1 MGFYTVYKKQKEYRY
16 MKKTIKRKQK
26 LGIRIGVGCALVIT
40 VILLAVQGVSNLTK
54 KPVDTSEGIAYIKG
68 KESADAKTIEQKI
81 NQLEKKDGTGESSD
95 TRSMKE
101 RFSGAVVMGD
111 SIAASFTEYDVLN
124 TSSVVAKIGI
134 HFSELDDQIEQAK
147 QLDPQIIF
155 LAYGMNDV
163 TKTNGDVDKF
173 IKDYSDVIKKIQK
186 AMPDAHIFVNAVFPV
201 QESAVEKEPA
211 LANIADYNE
220 KLEAMCEK
228 KQIGYIDNSDIIED
242 EYYEEDG
249 IHFKANFYP
258 SGQKRWRRWQ
268 RYDREKTA
276 NDLCDEIYTFSNYR
290 GISCDIDA
298 ICKWK

>member
-81 NQLEKKDGTGESSD
+81 NQLEKKDGTGDSSD

-134 HFSELDDQIEQAK
+134 HSANWMIRSSRQNNWIRRLFSGIW
-147 QLDPQIIF
+147 
-155 LAYGMNDV
+155 MNDV
-163 TKTNGDVDKF
+163 TKTNGDVDKLSR
-173 IKDYSDVIKKIQK
+173 IIQ
-186 AMPDAHIFVNAVFPV
+186 M
-201 QESAVEKEPA
+201 
-211 LANIADYNE
+211 
-220 KLEAMCEK
+220 
-228 KQIGYIDNSDIIED
+228 
-242 EYYEEDG
+242 
-249 IHFKANFYP
+249 
-258 SGQKRWRRWQ
+258 
-268 RYDREKTA
+268 
-276 NDLCDEIYTFSNYR
+276 
-290 GISCDIDA
+290 
-298 ICKWK
+298 

>member
-1 MGFYTVYKKQKEYRY
+1 
-16 MKKTIKRKQK
+16 MKKKNDRKRQRSIRV
-26 LGIRIGVGCALVIT
+26 GIAGVAIVT
-40 VILLAVQGVSNLTK
+40 AVLLTVQGVSHLTK
-54 KPVDTSEGIAYIKG
+54 KSVDTSKGIESLKS

-81 NQLEKKDGTGESSD
+81 NQLEKKDGTGDSSD

-147 QLDPQIIF
+147 QLDPQIVF

-258 SGQKRWRRWQ
+258 IWA
-268 RYDREKTA
+268 EKMAEVAT
-276 NDLCDEIYTFSNYR
+276 L
-290 GISCDIDA
+290 
-298 ICKWK
+298 

>member
-1 MGFYTVYKKQKEYRY
+1 M
-16 MKKTIKRKQK
+16 
-26 LGIRIGVGCALVIT
+26 
-40 VILLAVQGVSNLTK
+40 
-54 KPVDTSEGIAYIKG
+54 
-68 KESADAKTIEQKI
+68 
-81 NQLEKKDGTGESSD
+81 
-95 TRSMKE
+95 
-101 RFSGAVVMGD
+101 
-111 SIAASFTEYDVLN
+111 
-124 TSSVVAKIGI
+124 
-134 HFSELDDQIEQAK
+134 LDDQIEQAK
-147 QLDPQIIF
+147 QLDPQIVF

-249 IHFKANFYP
+249 IHFIANFYP
-258 SGQKRWRRWQ
+258 FWA
-268 RYDREKTA
+268 EKMAEVAT
-276 NDLCDEIYTFSNYR
+276 L
-290 GISCDIDA
+290 
-298 ICKWK
+298 

>member
-81 NQLEKKDGTGESSD
+81 NQLEKKDGTGDSSD

-147 QLDPQIIF
+147 QLDPQIVF

-249 IHFKANFYP
+249 IHFKADFYP
-258 SGQKRWRRWQ
+258 
-268 RYDREKTA
+268 DRK
-276 NDLCDEIYTFSNYR
+276 SVV
-290 GISCDIDA
+290 
-298 ICKWK
+298 

>member
-81 NQLEKKDGTGESSD
+81 
-95 TRSMKE
+95 
-101 RFSGAVVMGD
+101 
-111 SIAASFTEYDVLN
+111 AASFTEYDVLN

-147 QLDPQIIF
+147 QLDPQIVF

-173 IKDYSDVIKKIQK
+173 IKDYSEVIKKIQK

-258 SGQKRWRRWQ
+258 IWA
-268 RYDREKTA
+268 EKMAEVAT
-276 NDLCDEIYTFSNYR
+276 L
-290 GISCDIDA
+290 
-298 ICKWK
+298 

>member
-68 KESADAKTIEQKI
+68 KESADA
-81 NQLEKKDGTGESSD
+81 
-95 TRSMKE
+95 
-101 RFSGAVVMGD
+101 
-111 SIAASFTEYDVLN
+111 
-124 TSSVVAKIGI
+124 
-134 HFSELDDQIEQAK
+134 
-147 QLDPQIIF
+147 
-155 LAYGMNDV
+155 
-163 TKTNGDVDKF
+163 KF

-258 SGQKRWRRWQ
+258 IWA
-268 RYDREKTA
+268 EKMAEVAT
-276 NDLCDEIYTFSNYR
+276 L
-290 GISCDIDA
+290 
-298 ICKWK
+298 

>member
-1 MGFYTVYKKQKEYRY
+1 
-16 MKKTIKRKQK
+16 MKKKNDRKRQRSIRV
-26 LGIRIGVGCALVIT
+26 GIAGVAIVT
-40 VILLAVQGVSNLTK
+40 AVLLTVQGVSHLTK
-54 KPVDTSEGIAYIKG
+54 KSVDTSKGIEYIKS

-81 NQLEKKDGTGESSD
+81 NQLEKKDGTGDSSD

-147 QLDPQIIF
+147 QLDPQIVF

-258 SGQKRWRRWQ
+258 IWA
-268 RYDREKTA
+268 EKMAEVAT
-276 NDLCDEIYTFSNYR
+276 L
-290 GISCDIDA
+290 
-298 ICKWK
+298 

>member
-81 NQLEKKDGTGESSD
+81 NQLEKKDGTGDSSD

-147 QLDPQIIF
+147 QLDPQLVF

-258 SGQKRWRRWQ
+258 IWA
-268 RYDREKTA
+268 EKMAEVAT
-276 NDLCDEIYTFSNYR
+276 L
-290 GISCDIDA
+290 
-298 ICKWK
+298 

>member
-1 MGFYTVYKKQKEYRY
+1 M
-16 MKKTIKRKQK
+16 
-26 LGIRIGVGCALVIT
+26 
-40 VILLAVQGVSNLTK
+40 
-54 KPVDTSEGIAYIKG
+54 
-68 KESADAKTIEQKI
+68 
-81 NQLEKKDGTGESSD
+81 
-95 TRSMKE
+95 
-101 RFSGAVVMGD
+101 
-111 SIAASFTEYDVLN
+111 
-124 TSSVVAKIGI
+124 
-134 HFSELDDQIEQAK
+134 
-147 QLDPQIIF
+147 
-155 LAYGMNDV
+155 
-163 TKTNGDVDKF
+163 
-173 IKDYSDVIKKIQK
+173 
-186 AMPDAHIFVNAVFPV
+186 NAVFPV

-258 SGQKRWRRWQ
+258 IGQKRWRRWQ

>member
-81 NQLEKKDGTGESSD
+81 NQLEKKDGTGDSSD

-147 QLDPQIIF
+147 QLDPQIVF

-163 TKTNGDVDKF
+163 T
-173 IKDYSDVIKKIQK
+173 QK

-258 SGQKRWRRWQ
+258 IWA
-268 RYDREKTA
+268 EKMAEVAT
-276 NDLCDEIYTFSNYR
+276 L
-290 GISCDIDA
+290 
-298 ICKWK
+298 

>member
-1 MGFYTVYKKQKEYRY
+1 MGFYTLYKKQKEYRY

-81 NQLEKKDGTGESSD
+81 NQLEKKDGTGDSSD

-134 HFSELDDQIEQAK
+134 HFSELDDQIE
-147 QLDPQIIF
+147 
-155 LAYGMNDV
+155 
-163 TKTNGDVDKF
+163 
-173 IKDYSDVIKKIQK
+173 
-186 AMPDAHIFVNAVFPV
+186 
-201 QESAVEKEPA
+201 
-211 LANIADYNE
+211 
-220 KLEAMCEK
+220 
-228 KQIGYIDNSDIIED
+228 
-242 EYYEEDG
+242 
-249 IHFKANFYP
+249 
-258 SGQKRWRRWQ
+258 
-268 RYDREKTA
+268 
-276 NDLCDEIYTFSNYR
+276 
-290 GISCDIDA
+290 
-298 ICKWK
+298 

>member
-68 KESADAKTIEQKI
+68 KESA
-81 NQLEKKDGTGESSD
+81 
-95 TRSMKE
+95 
-101 RFSGAVVMGD
+101 VVMGD

-147 QLDPQIIF
+147 QLDPQIVF

-258 SGQKRWRRWQ
+258 IWA
-268 RYDREKTA
+268 EKMAEVAT
-276 NDLCDEIYTFSNYR
+276 L
-290 GISCDIDA
+290 
-298 ICKWK
+298 

>member
-81 NQLEKKDGTGESSD
+81 NQLEKKDGTGDSSD

-147 QLDPQIIF
+147 QLDPQIVF

-186 AMPDAHIFVNAVFPV
+186 
-201 QESAVEKEPA
+201 VEKEPA

-258 SGQKRWRRWQ
+258 IWA
-268 RYDREKTA
+268 EKMAEVAT
-276 NDLCDEIYTFSNYR
+276 L
-290 GISCDIDA
+290 
-298 ICKWK
+298 

>member
-1 MGFYTVYKKQKEYRY
+1 MKE
-16 MKKTIKRKQK
+16 
-26 LGIRIGVGCALVIT
+26 LH
-40 VILLAVQGVSNLTK
+40 
-54 KPVDTSEGIAYIKG
+54 IKG

-81 NQLEKKDGTGESSD
+81 NQLEKKDGTGDSSD

-147 QLDPQIIF
+147 QLDPQIVF

-163 TKTNGDVDKF
+163 TKTNGD
-173 IKDYSDVIKKIQK
+173 
-186 AMPDAHIFVNAVFPV
+186 
-201 QESAVEKEPA
+201 VEKEPA

-258 SGQKRWRRWQ
+258 IWA
-268 RYDREKTA
+268 EKMAEVAT
-276 NDLCDEIYTFSNYR
+276 L
-290 GISCDIDA
+290 
-298 ICKWK
+298 

>member
-81 NQLEKKDGTGESSD
+81 NQLEKKDGTGDSSD

-147 QLDPQIIF
+147 QLDPQIVF

-186 AMPDAHIFVNAVFPV
+186 AMPD
-201 QESAVEKEPA
+201 
-211 LANIADYNE
+211 ANIADYNE

-258 SGQKRWRRWQ
+258 IWA
-268 RYDREKTA
+268 EKMAEVAT
-276 NDLCDEIYTFSNYR
+276 L
-290 GISCDIDA
+290 
-298 ICKWK
+298 

>member
-1 MGFYTVYKKQKEYRY
+1 
-16 MKKTIKRKQK
+16 MKKKNDRKRQRSIRV
-26 LGIRIGVGCALVIT
+26 GIAGVAIVT
-40 VILLAVQGVSNLTK
+40 AVLLTVQGVSHLTK
-54 KPVDTSEGIAYIKG
+54 KSVDTSKGIEYIKS

-81 NQLEKKDGTGESSD
+81 NQLEKKDGTGDSSD

-147 QLDPQIIF
+147 QLDPQIVF

-163 TKTNGDVDKF
+163 IKTNGDVDKF

-258 SGQKRWRRWQ
+258 IWA
-268 RYDREKTA
+268 EKMAEVAT
-276 NDLCDEIYTFSNYR
+276 L
-290 GISCDIDA
+290 
-298 ICKWK
+298 

>member
-81 NQLEKKDGTGESSD
+81 NQLEKKDGTGDSSD

-147 QLDPQIIF
+147 QLD
-155 LAYGMNDV
+155 
-163 TKTNGDVDKF
+163 
-173 IKDYSDVIKKIQK
+173 
-186 AMPDAHIFVNAVFPV
+186 PDAHIFVNAVFPV

-258 SGQKRWRRWQ
+258 IWA
-268 RYDREKTA
+268 EKMAEVAT
-276 NDLCDEIYTFSNYR
+276 L
-290 GISCDIDA
+290 
-298 ICKWK
+298 

>member
-81 NQLEKKDGTGESSD
+81 NQLEKKDGTGDSSD

-147 QLDPQIIF
+147 QLDPQIVF

-173 IKDYSDVIKKIQK
+173 IKDYSD
-186 AMPDAHIFVNAVFPV
+186 
-201 QESAVEKEPA
+201 A

-258 SGQKRWRRWQ
+258 IWA
-268 RYDREKTA
+268 EKMAEVAT
-276 NDLCDEIYTFSNYR
+276 L
-290 GISCDIDA
+290 
-298 ICKWK
+298 